1 MWFQWVASDAVVRDG
16 CLAIPGDMQNIDFNF
31 FNFNQLSRV
40 SLLGMHAPFAS
51 SCMCSPIA
59 STPNHPNPMTA
70 YIFDSGALEWS
81 IESVKLE
88 DVKEI
93 LTHLKLFF
101 ISRNFVITATGS
113 VSPVTFWISGS

>member
-1 MWFQWVASDAVVRDG
+1 
-16 CLAIPGDMQNIDFNF
+16 
-31 FNFNQLSRV
+31 
-40 SLLGMHAPFAS
+40 
-51 SCMCSPIA
+51 
-59 STPNHPNPMTA
+59 MTA